1 MPDPQ
6 QFLLT
11 VQRMCTSPEA
21 DLVSGWSAVV
31 AEEDLPKIELALA
44 AEATRLAMCDC
55 PIDGIRAMTMKEIEA
70 WRKDETDG

>member
-1 MPDPQ
+1 MSNPQ

-44 AEATRLAMCDC
+44 AEATRLAMQDC
-55 PIDGIRAMTMKEIEA
+55 PIDDIRAMTLVEIDA
-70 WRKDETDG
+70 WRKDETNG